1 MYANKCDNIEL
12 NFFFFCSCCVFCI
25 AICYCISLLFVKNG
39 LRNNLSCELL
49 NMRKEFNLKPFYFFC
64 SLCSHSHPN
73 KSKLLKQFKNGN
85 IFWFLCFVFSIF
97 LTFLLTYLVAFF
109 LEKRWNC
116 ENTNVYFGS
125 WVRYVD
131 KTFEYQPR
139 FDREQKKNAIFCMNY
154 ACFLALWIGNL
165 NFKCFTRK

>member
-1 MYANKCDNIEL
+1 MEI
-12 NFFFFCSCCVFCI
+12 FFGFCV
-25 AICYCISLLFVKNG
+25 LFLVYF
-39 LRNNLSCELL
+39 LLSCLL
-49 NMRKEFNLKPFYFFC
+49 
-64 SLCSHSHPN
+64 S
-73 KSKLLKQFKNGN
+73 G
-85 IFWFLCFVFSIF
+85 IFI
-97 LTFLLTYLVAFF
+97 
-109 LEKRWNC
+109 EKRWNC

-165 NFKCFTRK
+165 NSKCFTRK